1 MDISKHLHSLDEYL
15 TYVEAE
21 FFEKLT
27 LDDLNNTFLNISNS
41 STFNDLDN
49 DDILLL
55 QVDMDSS
62 EVVYRKIIEVKT
74 IKNLR
79 LTLYDITATLSN
91 KYAQHALGYINIF
104 NITPLLDETTYAIN
118 VNDIENTYK
127 ELKNKNKN
135 KQLNTTST
143 DAIVNIDNLEQDN
156 VNHPSHYNYG
166 DIEVIDYIK
175 QVANGYKNHPY
186 EAYCIGNVLKYISRS
201 SFKNG
206 REDLEKAQW
215 YLNAALE
222 TYEDE

>member
-15 TYVEAE
+15 TRVEAE

-49 DDILLL
+49 DDVLLL
-55 QVDMDSS
+55 QVDMDNS
-62 EVVYRKIIEVKT
+62 ETMYRKIIEVKT
-74 IKNLR
+74 IKNLH

-104 NITPLLDETTYAIN
+104 NIKPLLCKTVYAIN
-118 VNDIENTYK
+118 VHDIENTYK
-127 ELKNKNKN
+127 ELKNKN

-143 DAIVNIDNLEQDN
+143 DAIVNIDNLTQDN

-175 QVANGYKNHPY
+175 QVANGYTDHPY
-186 EAYCIGNVLKYISRS
+186 EAYCIGNVLKYISRAP
-201 SFKNG
+201 FKNG

-222 TYEDE
+222 SYEDE

>member
-15 TYVEAE
+15 THVETE
-21 FFEKLT
+21 FFERLT

-74 IKNLR
+74 IKNFN
-79 LTLYDITATLSN
+79 LTLYDITATLSS

-143 DAIVNIDNLEQDN
+143 DAIVNIDNLTQDN

-186 EAYCIGNVLKYISRS
+186 EAYCIGNVLKYISRA

>member
-15 TYVEAE
+15 TRVEAE

-41 STFNDLDN
+41 TTFNDLDN
-49 DDILLL
+49 DDVLLL
-55 QVDMDSS
+55 QVDMDNS
-62 EVVYRKIIEVKT
+62 EKMYRKIIEVKT
-74 IKNLR
+74 IKNLH

-91 KYAQHALGYINIF
+91 KYVQHALGYINIF
-104 NITPLLDETTYAIN
+104 NIKPLLYETVYAIN
-118 VNDIENTYK
+118 VHDIENTYK
-127 ELKNKNKN
+127 ELKNKN

-175 QVANGYKNHPY
+175 QVANGYKDHPY
-186 EAYCIGNVLKYISRS
+186 EAYCIGNVLKYISRAP
-201 SFKNG
+201 FKNG
-206 REDLEKAQW
+206 KEDLEKAQW

-222 TYEDE
+222 AYEDE

>member
-15 TYVEAE
+15 TCAEAE

-41 STFNDLDN
+41 TTFNDLDN

-186 EAYCIGNVLKYISRS
+186 EAYCIGNVLKYVSRA